1 MAEREEGR
9 ERERG
14 GEGRK
19 AKRRWNE
26 GGRLENRG
34 MEKKQRVY
42 GTSVLDSHNPHALPA
57 GSFVPLRPFP
67 GFLLQAD
74 SLSSFEPFLFYTET
88 APYGEH
94 TDAFSVRLQ
103 PPWTRRSRLAPLQ
116 RRESTPVK
124 SWKERQ
130 RVQGRG
136 ESSAGGGIIKEERF
150 TTLVWNSY
158 ALRTYHCL
166 RSGGFKEPLPP
177 PPPPHSLSLFLSL
190 TTSPS
195 SFYRYQPFLSP
206 SCTLLSQRALPDN
219 RKGRGAPMVRT
230 RDILRRRNRTFFV
243 RRSALL
249 DVL

>member
-1 MAEREEGR
+1 MEKRYGREE
-9 ERERG
+9 
-14 GEGRK
+14 EGK
-19 AKRRWNE
+19 KRRRNG

-57 GSFVPLRPFP
+57 GSFVPLRPYP

-74 SLSSFEPFLFYTET
+74 SLSSFEPFLFYTEA

-103 PPWTRRSRLAPLQ
+103 PPWIRRSRLAPSSGERVHRL
-116 RRESTPVK
+116 K

-150 TTLVWNSY
+150 TTLV
-158 ALRTYHCL
+158 
-166 RSGGFKEPLPP
+166 
-177 PPPPHSLSLFLSL
+177 
-190 TTSPS
+190 
-195 SFYRYQPFLSP
+195 
-206 SCTLLSQRALPDN
+206 
-219 RKGRGAPMVRT
+219 
-230 RDILRRRNRTFFV
+230 
-243 RRSALL
+243 
-249 DVL
+249 